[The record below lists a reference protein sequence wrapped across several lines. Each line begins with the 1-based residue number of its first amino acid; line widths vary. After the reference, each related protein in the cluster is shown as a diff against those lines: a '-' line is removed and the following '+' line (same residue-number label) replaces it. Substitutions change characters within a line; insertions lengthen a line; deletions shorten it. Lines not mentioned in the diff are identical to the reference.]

1 MDATYT
7 KKQGYAMLVKRWSEG
22 ESYPTMYHLILS
34 WIEHYKDTIYE
45 KKEMSDILK
54 RMINGDEMKVIVED
68 VMYGQRYLLL
78 RIEMSY
84 T

>member
-7 KKQGYAMLVKRWSEG
+7 KKQGYAMLVKRW
-22 ESYPTMYHLILS
+22 L
-34 WIEHYKDTIYE
+34 
-45 KKEMSDILK
+45 DILK